1 VIAPGPSKG
10 LCREKKIAGWVGN
23 IDRENELDVPY
34 EDKEIE
40 RDIFLFDLFMIFLK
54 TTHKNKKTMQTK

>member
-10 LCREKKIAGWVGN
+10 LCREKKIAGWVRN

-54 TTHKNKKTMQTK
+54 TTHKN

>member
-10 LCREKKIAGWVGN
+10 LCREKKITGWVRN

-40 RDIFLFDLFMIFLK
+40 RDRFLFDFL
-54 TTHKNKKTMQTK
+54 